1 MAIIVMRLPAGASIP
16 LILPIGTCPGPVRG
30 EHTEL
35 YAKQVSGVTIVCMTV
50 IYEKQGAVATLRL
63 NRPEKLN
70 AVNGEMLEAICAA
83 LETAENDDDV
93 RVLIL
98 SGEGRAFSAGFD
110 LDMGSPQKGESD
122 ETFMRR
128 ELRNIFDAIMR
139 FWDFPKPVIAAVHG
153 YCLGSSMEIAAVCD
167 ITIAS
172 DSCRFGAPEV
182 RFGSGMVCLILPWIV
197 GQKNAREML
206 LVGSDRIDA
215 ARAESMGLV
224 NKVVPAEEVLN
235 SAKAMADEI
244 ALNDPLAVRLTKKA
258 INMSAEIAG
267 IRKALENALEI
278 DMQIETTETPE
289 SREFN
294 RILGEEGPKAALRW
308 RAAQLPQGD
317 NL

>member
-1 MAIIVMRLPAGASIP
+1 
-16 LILPIGTCPGPVRG
+16 
-30 EHTEL
+30 
-35 YAKQVSGVTIVCMTV
+35 MTV
-50 IYEKQGAVATLRL
+50 IYEKQGAVARLRL
-63 NRPEKLN
+63 NRPDKLN
-70 AVNGEMLEAICAA
+70 AVNGEMLKAISAA
-83 LETAENDDDV
+83 LEAAENDDDV
-93 RVLIL
+93 RVLVL

-167 ITIAS
+167 ITIAAE
-172 DSCRFGAPEV
+172 SCRFGAPEV
-182 RFGSGMVCLILPWIV
+182 RFGSGVVCLILPWIV

-235 SAKAMADEI
+235 SAKAMAEEI

-258 INMSAEIAG
+258 INMSAEVAG
-267 IRKALENALEI
+267 LRKALENALEI

-294 RILGEEGPKAALRW
+294 RILREEGPKAALRW

-317 NL
+317 SL